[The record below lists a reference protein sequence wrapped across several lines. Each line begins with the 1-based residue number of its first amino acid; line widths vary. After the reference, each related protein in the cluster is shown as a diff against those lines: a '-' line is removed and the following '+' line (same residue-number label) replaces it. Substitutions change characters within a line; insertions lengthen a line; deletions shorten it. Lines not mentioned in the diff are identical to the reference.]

1 MIPRRLILLSLAGL
15 AGTAAMTGFVPA
27 HRLNVLAEALLE
39 GPPAPPR
46 PDMPIFIAAE
56 GKAKRLLGTG
66 LGQISI
72 TTIYGPAYVRLAYP
86 DGDVASSGSR
96 QSCSALA
103 IRKRSQI

>member
-1 MIPRRLILLSLAGL
+1 MISRRFLLFSLAGL
-15 AGTAAMTGFVPA
+15 AGAAAVAGFVPA
-27 HRLNVLAEALLE
+27 HRLDVLAEALLD

-56 GKAKRLLGTG
+56 GKAKGLLGTG

-72 TTIYGPAYVRLAYP
+72 TTNYGPAYVRLAYP
-86 DGDVASSGSR
+86 DGAWRGSR